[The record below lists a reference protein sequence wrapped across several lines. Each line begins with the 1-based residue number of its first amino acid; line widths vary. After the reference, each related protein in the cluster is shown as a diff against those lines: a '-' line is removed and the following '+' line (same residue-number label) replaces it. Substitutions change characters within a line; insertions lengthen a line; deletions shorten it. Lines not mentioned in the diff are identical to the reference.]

1 MQGNRLTAVLL
12 HFLHLLDRH
21 VELACK
27 LIRRGFAAKI
37 LQHLTLHTRQLVDHF
52 DHVHRHAN
60 GTRLVSHGSGD
71 GLTNPPRGIGG
82 ELKALLPVELL
93 DGANQ
98 TEVAFL
104 NQIQEQHAT
113 AGVTLSQR
121 NHKSQIGFQQVVL
134 GPPAIVRSP
143 LELTLAFEVH
153 LVGFGV
159 QQVLGIQTGFDT
171 LGQIDFL
178 FRIQQAHTT
187 DLLQVILDRI
197 SSRTRRNHTTLR
209 IAGWGQI
216 LIIIVITHHESALF
230 LRLFRLFAFFLILV
244 VIIFR
249 FGFLV
254 VVEVILVIRIDVIE
268 IGVEIVKIGVVYLSV
283 LIVKCIILERLL
295 LLGRGALLRG
305 SLARGLRCGG
315 FLRRT
320 LLRGGLA
327 RGGFLRGGGL
337 FGQIS
342 LFHACRR
349 FLGGQTY
356 PPIDPAS
363 KRIPHGPT
371 SGKGKS
377 STM

>member
-1 MQGNRLTAVLL
+1 M
-12 HFLHLLDRH
+12 
-21 VELACK
+21 
-27 LIRRGFAAKI
+27 
-37 LQHLTLHTRQLVDHF
+37 
-52 DHVHRHAN
+52 HRHAN

-134 GPPAIVRSP
+134 GTPAIVRSP
-143 LELTLAFEVH
+143 LELTLALEVH

-187 DLLQVILDRI
+187 DLRQVILDRI

-268 IGVEIVKIGVVYLSV
+268 IGVEIVKIG
-283 LIVKCIILERLL
+283 
-295 LLGRGALLRG
+295 ALLRG

>member
-1 MQGNRLTAVLL
+1 MVLSLLAVGGGPLEFTLALEL
-12 HFLHLLDRH
+12 HAFAFG
-21 VELACK
+21 VE
-27 LIRRGFAAKI
+27 
-37 LQHLTLHTRQLVDHF
+37 Q
-52 DHVHRHAN
+52 
-60 GTRLVSHGSGD
+60 
-71 GLTNPPRGIGG
+71 
-82 ELKALLPVELL
+82 
-93 DGANQ
+93 
-98 TEVAFL
+98 
-104 NQIQEQHAT
+104 
-113 AGVTLSQR
+113 
-121 NHKSQIGFQQVVL
+121 VL
-134 GPPAIVRSP
+134 GVQAGLDALGQVDF
-143 LELTLAFEVH
+143 L
-153 LVGFGV
+153 FGV
-159 QQVLGIQTGFDT
+159 QQVHS
-171 LGQIDFL
+171 
-178 FRIQQAHTT
+178 A

-197 SSRTRRNHTTLR
+197 CGGAGCDHTTLR
-209 IAGWGQI
+209 IAGRRQI
-216 LIIIVITHHESALF
+216 VVVIIVTHHESALF